1 MAFFYLRENKKAMLQ
16 KPNSTSKSVFQKVF
30 DVISESRKWIF
41 VLLLAIIVY
50 LAYQLMSKPN
60 ENSTLEYDTNLIQQQ
75 IKNVGKLVV
84 TEGHFAEVITYK
96 DQKKYLGNLLSFEK
110 KAIVIVNADVTVG
123 FDLSKVTYDIDAPNK
138 TLTITN
144 IPKEEI
150 KISPDLKYYD
160 VEQSKLNEFDAAD
173 YNKINS
179 MVKANLSKKIEAS
192 SLKTNAKNRLIS
204 ELSKILILTNSMGW
218 KLQYNGQIIKSD
230 AVLNQKIAN

>member
-1 MAFFYLRENKKAMLQ
+1 MTNQENTK
-16 KPNSTSKSVFQKVF
+16 KSVFPNILNT
-30 DVISESRKWIF
+30 ISESRKWVF
-41 VLLLAIIVY
+41 LVLVAIIIFLVNKII
-50 LAYQLMSKPN
+50 STPN

-110 KAIVIVNADVTVG
+110 KAIVIVNADVTIG
-123 FDLSKVTYDIDAPNK
+123 FDLSKVTYAIDAPTK

-173 YNKINS
+173 YNKINGL
-179 MVKANLSKKIEAS
+179 VQANLTKKIDAS

-218 KLQYNGQIIKSD
+218 KLQYNGQIMNSD
-230 AVLNQKIAN
+230 AVLTEKIAN

>member
-1 MAFFYLRENKKAMLQ
+1 MNQNQNIKD
-16 KPNSTSKSVFQKVF
+16 KSSFQNVFN
-30 DVISESRKWIF
+30 VISESRKWIF
-41 VLLLAIIVY
+41 ILLLAIIVFLIY
-50 LAYQLMSKPN
+50 KLVSKPN

-110 KAIVIVNADVTVG
+110 KALVIVNADVTVG
-123 FDLSKVTYDIDAPNK
+123 FDLSKVTYAIDAQNK
-138 TLTITN
+138 ILTITN

-150 KISPDLKYYD
+150 KIAPDLKYYD
-160 VEQSKLNEFDAAD
+160 VEQSTLNSFSGDD
-173 YNKINS
+173 YNKINKI
-179 MVKANLSKKIEAS
+179 VKANLNKKIEAS

-218 KLQYNGQIIKSD
+218 KLKYNNEVMNSD
-230 AVLNQKIAN
+230 AFLSQKLKL